1 MTGEDNELMDAV
13 FGRIRACVPEMHA
26 EGHFYEEAQLIKV
39 EEERK
44 EAFAAWEKWMDSG
57 SRKDEVD
64 YLEEVV
70 DTMMALA
77 TLLWA
82 HARDASPS
90 HRCAAEVIEKVMD
103 MVNLKNE
110 LRGYHDFEEE
120 GEKSEEESRA

>member
-1 MTGEDNELMDAV
+1 MTDEDNELMDAV
-13 FGRIRACVPEMHA
+13 FGRIRACVPEMDT
-26 EGHFYEEAQLIKV
+26 EGRFYEEAQLIKV

-64 YLEEVV
+64 YLEEIV
-70 DTMMALA
+70 DTMTALA

-90 HRCAAEVIEKVMD
+90 HRCAAETIEKVMD
-103 MVNLKNE
+103 MVRIKNE